1 MDGLRVA
8 WRSGLKT
15 AECCHLKQAGVIL
28 YLQSEAL
35 SVNALDKIFPEGTY
49 KLLKTKRVDGYRVQ
63 RGKR

>member
-1 MDGLRVA
+1 MLSFEASRGNPVF
-8 WRSGLKT
+8 T
-15 AECCHLKQAGVIL
+15 E
-28 YLQSEAL
+28 SEAL